1 MKKVYTNFLL
11 SALLLANL
19 DVIAANRSQNRTQG
33 SNRNQSVSR
42 NNVQNTRRPIARSRS
57 NQSMTRYSDGF
68 DLDRRGNSND
78 RRSNTNNRRVNDS
91 RNSDRQ
97 FYNNSF
103 SRRFDDDRRY
113 NNSSTRQSNNYSK
126 DDELFDS
133 VQRRMN
139 QRRARDDYDIEYG
152 ARRRNNYS
160 NQYLSDSYNEE
171 DDLSYPQ
178 RRRSNT
184 PIELSASAE
193 YILQCLPSIPE
204 LEYLKN
210 SFYQVRI
217 PMGEDFEELDQLVY
231 DIEIRIRELIKFIN
245 RMAWL
250 FSPNELQTSAVAN
263 QMSSTTSSLE
273 NKDTNVKQ
281 NDNATQPPENKDA
294 NVNQNGNTTSAS
306 ENNNT
311 ESTSNNVPDNQNN
324 SVAQQLKEDED
335 FSFDSIIYKLKDL
348 PTEEVIEEICK
359 NARLLRDEYND
370 LMRIGKLSQELGEN
384 LEQFSKIATDDLL
397 NSLKGKQNFSDS
409 SSLQEALDPRIQEDI
424 ALEKE
429 KEDIRKQREE
439 LETKQRELEAKQ
451 KASNIAAQ
459 KNQVSSEKIDSSTSY
474 KNSAEQEPNVDL
486 PDEELEEQE
495 TDAGYAGNV
504 TSDSNLWVTT
514 EQPAKIAPIKIEV
527 SEVSNNKNTTNQNE
541 DSNKVGGNTSKSDN
555 ESTESKKDSEQLTP
569 TANSQNQNSP
579 ANDKSEES
587 PKENDKTDDSSQ
599 KQNDEGNNQDQ
610 PIAENGSEDKG
621 KTENP
626 ASAAADSNKQQTK
639 VDDSDNSSKVNPQN
653 SDKESENT
661 EKTSLGSKKSDKEV
675 SGNTENPQNEQE
687 NDESTKDNEDVSNN
701 ARSQS
706 TQNESDQNKNS
717 EELNNPSTEN
727 PQTETEEPAPK
738 DDAIPDKIDDS
749 NEEEDSQSVEDDNQK
764 KEQDEVVTSDE
775 SEQKQDETTEPSKQ
789 PKSED
794 KVISEEINSSKNKS
808 EEPAQESQDQEPFVQ
823 KNIAKMDTL
832 AEVINEIKARANQF
846 NKGSLNEKQAKQL
859 EKLNNYLQ
867 KSELKDR
874 VLLIKA
880 IIRLYNQLVSG
891 KAPSITE
898 LQVIPN
904 WQGDRIIVNTYLG
917 IFDVMLAQVAENETA
932 TAQIEKFRAM
942 FKVAS
947 TWEERRTAFQNAVDE
962 YARSAEDSSQKTK
975 YESFIEVLPK

>member
-57 NQSMTRYSDGF
+57 SQSMTKYSDGF

-97 FYNNSF
+97 FYNNLSG
-103 SRRFDDDRRY
+103 RRFDDDMRY
-113 NNSSTRQSNNYSK
+113 NNSSTRQSNSYSK

-184 PIELSASAE
+184 PVELSASAE

-231 DIEIRIRELIKFIN
+231 DIEIRIRGLIKFIN

-263 QMSSTTSSLE
+263 QTSSTTSSLE

-281 NDNATQPPENKDA
+281 NDNATQPP
-294 NVNQNGNTTSAS
+294 

-335 FSFDSIIYKLKDL
+335 FSFDSIIYKLKAL
-348 PTEEVIEEICK
+348 PPEEVIGEICK
-359 NARLLRDEYND
+359 KAGLSQGEYND

-504 TSDSNLWVTT
+504 TSDSNLLVTA

-527 SEVSNNKNTTNQNE
+527 SNNKNATNQNE
-541 DSNKVGGNTSKSDN
+541 DSNKVRGNTSKSDN
-555 ESTESKKDSEQLTP
+555 ESTESKKDSEQLTSA
-569 TANSQNQNSP
+569 ANSQNQNSP

-587 PKENDKTDDSSQ
+587 PKENDKTNDPSQ

-610 PIAENGSEDKG
+610 PTVENGSEDKG

-626 ASAAADSNKQQTK
+626 ANGDDDSNKQQTETG
-639 VDDSDNSSKVNPQN
+639 DSNNSSKINQPN
-653 SDKESENT
+653 ANEESKNA
-661 EKTSLGSKKSDKEV
+661 EKPSLGSKKSDKEV

-717 EELNNPSTEN
+717 GELNNPSTEN

-823 KNIAKMDTL
+823 KNIAKLDTL
-832 AEVINEIKARANQF
+832 TELVDEIKARANQF
-846 NKGSLNEKQAKQL
+846 KKDGLNDKQGKQLKKLNE
-859 EKLNNYLQ
+859 YLQ
-867 KSELKDR
+867 KIDQQKSNPQESKLKDE

-904 WQGDRIIVNTYLG
+904 WQGDKFIIDTYLG
-917 IFDVMLAQVAENETA
+917 ILDVMLAQVGENETA

-962 YARSAEDSSQKTK
+962 YARSVEDSSQKTK